1 MRHNCDNAL
10 ALLRQK
16 NTQYLFFI
24 TVTTDISGDWPEV
37 TSRSDENESS
47 NEDEPVQVRG
57 ANSLA
62 IHSNFLVT
70 RTFVDE
76 YCSAS
81 RQAVMATT
89 FALRTLT
96 LETQTRGKGRLH
108 VHTCMVVPLGNFYVA
123 TSRVKNVA
131 LEGVRTYVASYV
143 TDGKRARGTQN
154 STGGSTRRR
163 DERDG
168 RRDWLD
174 AKTTCAPE
182 AFRRIQGQGYANVA
196 LP

>member
-1 MRHNCDNAL
+1 MRHNCDNTL

-108 VHTCMVVPLGNFYVA
+108 VHTCIWIIPGRDHVA
-123 TSRVKNVA
+123 RH
-131 LEGVRTYVASYV
+131 
-143 TDGKRARGTQN
+143 
-154 STGGSTRRR
+154 
-163 DERDG
+163 
-168 RRDWLD
+168 
-174 AKTTCAPE
+174 
-182 AFRRIQGQGYANVA
+182 A
-196 LP
+196 LPGEMPKGTRAAFLGVQCF

>member
-1 MRHNCDNAL
+1 MRHNCDNTL

-62 IHSNFLVT
+62 IHALPPSYSYFLVT

-108 VHTCMVVPLGNFYVA
+108 VHTCIWIIPGRDHVNDTLSP
-123 TSRVKNVA
+123 VKCP
-131 LEGVRTYVASYV
+131 
-143 TDGKRARGTQN
+143 RAR
-154 STGGSTRRR
+154 
-163 DERDG
+163 
-168 RRDWLD
+168 
-174 AKTTCAPE
+174 
-182 AFRRIQGQGYANVA
+182 A
-196 LP
+196 LRF